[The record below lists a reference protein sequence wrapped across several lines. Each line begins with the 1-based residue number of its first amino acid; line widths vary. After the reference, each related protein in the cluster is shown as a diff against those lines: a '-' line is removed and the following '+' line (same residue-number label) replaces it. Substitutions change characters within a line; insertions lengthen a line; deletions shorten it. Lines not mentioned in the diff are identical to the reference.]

1 MPRRRALSGEGEQ
14 GEGAR
19 LSSCSL
25 DRGRGAR
32 PWGRAGDG
40 VECCEREDGEGEKT
54 ACGGEKFGVTKHSRC
69 GFYEIEEIEA

>member
-1 MPRRRALSGEGEQ
+1 MPRRRALSGGGEQ

-32 PWGRAGDG
+32 PWGGAGDG
-40 VECCEREDGEGEKT
+40 VECCERERIWRERKT
-54 ACGGEKFGVTKHSRC
+54 AWRRGARIAGGCLGKNLVQLDVN
-69 GFYEIEEIEA
+69 